1 MVDDLG
7 KRCHPFHRAGF
18 AHQGSREMR
27 LLKDHKAFSASPFV
41 LRSVMQGQYW
51 PEGDWH
57 YHAQIAAPTLLIHG
71 FHDEFVSIDE
81 GIEMA
86 TVSSGQREPLKDAN
100 VF

>member
-1 MVDDLG
+1 
-7 KRCHPFHRAGF
+7 
-18 AHQGSREMR
+18 MR

-51 PEGDWH
+51 PEGDRH

-71 FHDEFVSIDE
+71 FHDEFVTIDD

-86 TVSSGQREPLKDAN
+86 TVSSGQCEPLRDTN
-100 VF
+100 VFRFQTWI